1 MSGYSVS
8 TSPLL
13 TIVTDIP
20 WSKLRTAIAM
30 EKMEIVLKIREIK
43 SESVPVKIW
52 L

>member
-20 WSKLRTAIAM
+20 SSKLRTAIAM
-30 EKMEIVLKIREIK
+30 EKMEIILKNKRNKE
-43 SESVPVKIW
+43 
-52 L
+52 